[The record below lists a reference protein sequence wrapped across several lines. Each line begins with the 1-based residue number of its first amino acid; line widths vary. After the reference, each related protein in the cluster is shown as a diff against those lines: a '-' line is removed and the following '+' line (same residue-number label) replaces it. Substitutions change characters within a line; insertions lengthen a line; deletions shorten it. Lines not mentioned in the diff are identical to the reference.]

1 MWLCKALDAYDFMIV
16 DVFNKAL
23 HTWLRTV
30 DIRLTHTLT
39 RLELSRGRRGV
50 NTVTAFFD
58 IIHGDKVITEAISDA
73 KIACSDLDML
83 GTTSRQVT
91 LSISCVGI
99 LRPHQ
104 GLGEITSE
112 LTFTLDRVHGTLVV
126 KEIQTGGQ
134 KTSYDAVRL
143 FLKNKE
149 GELDRYA

>member
-1 MWLCKALDAYDFMIV
+1 MILDV
-16 DVFNKAL
+16 LTKAL

-30 DIRLTHTLT
+30 DIRLSHTLT
-39 RLELSRGRRGV
+39 RLELSRSRRGI

-58 IIHGDKVITEAISDA
+58 ITHGEKVITEAIADA
-73 KIACSDLDML
+73 KITCSDLDTL
-83 GTTSRQVT
+83 RTASCQVA

-104 GLGEITSE
+104 ELGEITSE
-112 LTFTLDRVHGTLVV
+112 LTFTIERTHSTLAVR
-126 KEIQTGGQ
+126 EIQTGGQ

-149 GELDRYA
+149 SELERFA